1 MQMNLIEKLPIPIS
15 GVMLACLS
23 LGNLLQDTHPVLKII
38 FGLIGTAILTLLILK
53 IVFYPQIVREDLKN
67 IVILSSSGTF
77 SMSLM
82 ISSTYIIEF
91 IPSIAYALWI
101 TGVALHIMLVI
112 YFTYHY
118 IIHNFNISNV
128 YPTYW
133 IVYVGLTMGAITAG
147 FHGLE
152 EIDFI
157 FFIIGF
163 AGMLFS
169 TPLVLYREFVYR
181 QIPDSN
187 KPLSC
192 IFTALFSI
200 LIVGY
205 VSSCPNITNEF
216 LIAMYT
222 LACIF
227 YIYAFYKLIRLR
239 NLEFYPSFAA
249 FTFPFV
255 ITTLATKGVINTLKI
270 NVLNNLLTFETVMA
284 TVLVLYVIYRYA
296 VFLKNS

>member
-1 MQMNLIEKLPIPIS
+1 MNIIKKLPIPIS

-23 LGNLLQDTHPVLKII
+23 LGNLLQDIHPVLKII
-38 FGLIGTAILTLLILK
+38 FGLIGTTILILLLLK
-53 IVFYPQIVREDLKN
+53 IILYPQLIKQDLKN

-82 ISSTYIIEF
+82 ILSTYVIGF
-91 IPSIAYALWI
+91 MPSIAYTLWI
-101 TGVALHIMLVI
+101 IGVTLHIILVI

-118 IIHNFNISNV
+118 IINNFNISNV
-128 YPTYW
+128 YPSYW
-133 IVYVGLTMGAITAG
+133 IVYVGLTMGSITAG
-147 FHGLE
+147 FHGLG

-163 AGMLFS
+163 IGMLFS
-169 TPLVLYREFVYR
+169 TPIVLYREFVYR

-205 VSSCPNITNEF
+205 VSSCPHISKEF
-216 LIAMYT
+216 LISMYT

-227 YIYAFYKLIRLR
+227 YVYAFFKLISMR

-255 ITTLATKGVINTLKI
+255 ISTLATKSVMTTLKI
-270 NVLNNLLTFETVMA
+270 NVLSNVLTFETIMA
-284 TVLVLYVIYRYA
+284 IVLVLYVIYRYTGY
-296 VFLKNS
+296 LKNS